1 MLFRSEFILRFI
13 VPAVKHPIISEIQ
26 DYKTI
31 LQEVVQRNP
40 EETIEYVMV
49 KESGPDHDKRFTMEA
64 RINNNRVGVGT
75 GKSKK
80 EAEQHAARE
89 ALALMGYR
97 F

>member
-1 MLFRSEFILRFI
+1 MRFI
-13 VPAVKHPIISEIQ
+13 VPAIKHPITSEIQ

-64 RINNNRVGVGT
+64 RINNNTVGSGI
-75 GKSKK
+75 GRSKK

-89 ALALMGYR
+89 ALILMGYK